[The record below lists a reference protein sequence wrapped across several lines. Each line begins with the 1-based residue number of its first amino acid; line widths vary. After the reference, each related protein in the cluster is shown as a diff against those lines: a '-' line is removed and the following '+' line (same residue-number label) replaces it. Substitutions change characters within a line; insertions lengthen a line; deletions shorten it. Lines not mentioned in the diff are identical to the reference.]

1 MESFSVYK
9 DRALAS
15 LKGNWDK
22 GVIATVIYLVIVGVG
37 SNIFSTLFKP
47 EVGGILSLVWFF
59 VSLPLVWGFYV
70 YFLRLIRKEDVAYGR
85 LFDGYKGNWQRI
97 FSTTALQ
104 YIYTFLWALLLII
117 PGIIKSFSYAMT
129 PYILKDNPE
138 LSNNAAI
145 EKSMAMMDGHK
156 MELFLL
162 ELSFIGWIILG
173 VITFGIGMLLVEPYM
188 VTTIAHY
195 YEDLKKEYEG
205 IKAEPAPAE

>member
-1 MESFSVYK
+1 MESFSFYK

-22 GVIATVIYLVIVGVG
+22 GVIATVIYIVIVGVG
-37 SNIFSTLFKP
+37 ANILSSFLGPKTGSL
-47 EVGGILSLVWFF
+47 LSLVWTFACF
-59 VSLPLVWGFYV
+59 PLVWGFYV
-70 YFLRLIRKEDVAYGR
+70 YFLRLVRKEDVGYDH

-97 FSTTALQ
+97 FTTTALQ

-145 EKSMAMMDGHK
+145 EKSMAMMEGHK

-162 ELSFIGWIILG
+162 VLSFIGWIILG
-173 VITFGIGMLLVEPYM
+173 IITFGIGMLLVEPYM
-188 VTTIAHY
+188 MTTIAHF
-195 YEDLKKEYEG
+195 YEDLKKEQTG
-205 IKAEPAPAE
+205 QVEPAPAE